1 MCCRQD
7 PSWLSGFTVT
17 AGQERACAITAL
29 SRGLY
34 AAEGWMKETERR
46 RRQFIRAYHPDRG
59 GDLDTF
65 IAGMRVF
72 DTQQALSESPPS
84 VVVVRRLNWPARMAI
99 AAVRRLRHGR
109 KPPRVR

>member
-1 MCCRQD
+1 
-7 PSWLSGFTVT
+7 
-17 AGQERACAITAL
+17 
-29 SRGLY
+29 
-34 AAEGWMKETERR
+34 MKESERR

-59 GDLDTF
+59 GDLGAF

-72 DTQQALSESPPS
+72 DTQRALSEPPPS
-84 VVVVRRLNWPARMAI
+84 VVVVRHLSWPARMAI

>member
-1 MCCRQD
+1 
-7 PSWLSGFTVT
+7 
-17 AGQERACAITAL
+17 
-29 SRGLY
+29 
-34 AAEGWMKETERR
+34 MKESERR

-59 GDLDTF
+59 GDLGAF

-72 DTQQALSESPPS
+72 DTQRALSEPTPS
-84 VVVVRRLNWPARMAI
+84 VVVVRRPNWPARMAI

>member
-1 MCCRQD
+1 
-7 PSWLSGFTVT
+7 
-17 AGQERACAITAL
+17 
-29 SRGLY
+29 
-34 AAEGWMKETERR
+34 MKETECR

-59 GDLDTF
+59 GDLGTF

-72 DTQQALSESPPS
+72 DTQQALSEPPPS
-84 VVVVRRLNWPARMAI
+84 VVVVRRLNWPARMVI

>member
-1 MCCRQD
+1 
-7 PSWLSGFTVT
+7 
-17 AGQERACAITAL
+17 
-29 SRGLY
+29 
-34 AAEGWMKETERR
+34 MKETERR

-72 DTQQALSESPPS
+72 DTQQAISASPPS
-84 VVVVRRLNWPARMAI
+84 VVVVRRPNWPARMVI
-99 AAVRRLRHGR
+99 AVVRRLRHGR

>member
-1 MCCRQD
+1 
-7 PSWLSGFTVT
+7 
-17 AGQERACAITAL
+17 
-29 SRGLY
+29 
-34 AAEGWMKETERR
+34 MKETERR

-59 GDLDTF
+59 GDLGAF

-72 DTQQALSESPPS
+72 DTQQALSEPPPR
-84 VVVVRRLNWPARMAI
+84 VVVVRRPNWPARMVI

>member
-46 RRQFIRAYHPDRG
+46 RGQVIRAYHPDRR
-59 GDLDTF
+59 GDLGTF

-72 DTQQALSESPPS
+72 DTQQALSEPPPS
-84 VVVVRRLNWPARMAI
+84 VVVVRRPNWPARMVI
-99 AAVRRLRHGR
+99 AAVRRLRRGR